1 MALTDIADF
10 SAQEKTPPHNFRAE
24 QALLGAIFC
33 NNECYWTVAEFLRP
47 EHFADPAHILIYE
60 ACAALIDKGRPA
72 NPVTLKVRFDA
83 EPELEAA
90 GGAKYLARLAGSS
103 TTTINAPDY
112 GRIVF
117 DLWQKREVI
126 ALAQDTEADAFDSAS
141 PRSAQEMIT
150 RLDERL
156 SEITSE
162 AGQDGP
168 KPLKH
173 HSTIAIAKC
182 EEAYKNEG
190 RIVGIATGFKRLDSM
205 LAGMQ
210 DGDLVVVAGRT
221 SMAKTDLACN
231 ILFNAARQGKRGFLC
246 SVEMAG
252 YQIAQRLL
260 ARMTGISA
268 QAQRHGQLDEND
280 WSRLIGAEKKL
291 AELPIIIDDLAD
303 ATVSRIRAHSRR
315 LKRRQGLDLIVIDY
329 LQRMSTTRR
338 FNNDTQAL
346 SHMTRGL
353 KTLAKECACPVVLLS
368 QLNRALEG
376 RDNKHPTLADLRGS
390 GSIEEDADVVIFVYR
405 EEYYLERNEPAVG
418 ANNRAAWE
426 AQMAQA
432 KNRLEA
438 IVAKQRNGPIG
449 TVPLYY
455 EPAKSWITNL
465 DERPAETPAEPAF

>member
-210 DGDLVVVAGRT
+210 DGDLVVIGGRS
-221 SMAKTDLACN
+221 SMGKTDLAVN
-231 ILFNAARQGKRGFLC
+231 IAFNAAHAGQRVFFA

-268 QAQRHGQLDEND
+268 QEQRHGQLDSNA
-280 WSRLIGAEKKL
+280 WRRLIAAERTL
-291 AELPIIIDDLAD
+291 GELPIVIDDLAD
-303 ATVSRIRAHSRR
+303 ATVSRIRAHTRR
-315 LKRRQGLDLIVIDY
+315 LKRRQGLDLIIIDY

-338 FNNDTQAL
+338 FNNEVEAL
-346 SHMTRGL
+346 SHMTKGL
-353 KTLAKECACPVVLLS
+353 KALAKETGVPVIMLS
-368 QLNRALEG
+368 QLSRAVEG
-376 RDNKHPTLADLRGS
+376 RDNKRPTLPDLRGS
-390 GSIEEDADVVIFVYR
+390 GSIEQDADVVIFAYR
-405 EEYYLERNEPAVG
+405 EDYYLERNEPPPEAKNHV
-418 ANNRAAWE
+418 AWE
-426 AQMAQA
+426 AQME
-432 KNRLEA
+432 KGRGKIDL

-449 TVPLYY
+449 TVSLYY
-455 EPAKSWITNL
+455 DPARSLITNL
-465 DERPAETPAEPAF
+465 DDRPAEAPAEPAF

>member
-1 MALTDIADF
+1 MTAELVTLPEY
-10 SAQEKTPPHNFRAE
+10 QTPPHNFEAE

-33 NNECYWTVAEFLRP
+33 NNECYWSVAEFLRP

-60 ACAALIDKGRPA
+60 AVVALIEKGRPA
-72 NPVTLKVRFDA
+72 NPVTLKPRFDA
-83 EPELEAA
+83 EGELESA
-90 GGAKYLARLAGSS
+90 GGAKYLLRLAGSS
-103 TTTINAPDY
+103 TTTINAGHY
-112 GRIVF
+112 GRIVH
-117 DLWQKREVI
+117 DLWQRRELG
-126 ALAQDTEADAFDSAS
+126 ALGQDIEAEAFDAKTTRTA
-141 PRSAQEMIT
+141 PEMIT
-150 RLDERL
+150 SLDERL
-156 SEITSE
+156 SEISAE
-162 AGQDGP
+162 PGEGAPRPISYFSAQALS
-168 KPLKH
+168 KN
-173 HSTIAIAKC
+173 
-182 EEAYKNEG
+182 EEAYKNQG
-190 RIVGIATGFKRLDSM
+190 RIVGVATGFARLDAM

-303 ATVSRIRAHSRR
+303 ATVSRIRAHARR

-376 RDNKHPTLADLRGS
+376 RDNKRPTLADLRGS

-455 EPAKSWITNL
+455 DPARSFIANL
-465 DERPAETPAEPAF
+465 DERPAEAPAEPAF